1 MRRNIDQMNKCL
13 VQGLMILLLLFAINV
28 QAQNERELIPV
39 DFSHTTSV
47 LDKPTLDQL
56 KSTTE
61 AVMALYQLNAD
72 FKDQSTDELSL
83 EKLEI
88 MNSLFSRNAL
98 IVNDLARKP
107 YNINSSDYIDLIM
120 VHLDDYGV
128 DFKVS
133 EIYCEEIKNNG
144 AGYYIANVYMKKTMY
159 IGLLDNNQIKI
170 YNSGRDLNLKFS
182 VLIPEY
188 DLRDG
193 QISSI
198 SADDIQVAIMTDMKS
213 YSFDPFYSWGTL
225 YGRQIVNEAHTNVI
239 GGFQPQVSKVG
250 ISAFYRK
257 NLPNKQKLFWHAG
270 LRVNRYNFITKINSF
285 NSEGSTIFGYGTT
298 IDTVRFVHH
307 TIDGIGVQTGA
318 NGDELPISVVKIS
331 SLENAS
337 ENLTAWGIQAPLG
350 ISMLL
355 QEGFSSRI
363 HLDVSL
369 VPEVRFG
376 LNGRID
382 GQIKGTQFPIDDSFP
397 DLVNFNQN
405 AQQITSDEYV
415 ELEDF
420 SEIITSNEPSFALGL
435 MLSPSYQFLNNFN
448 SGLELGLDIFIDLL
462 PAFKE
467 KAYENDFLTGTDN
480 VNEGVSI
487 NRRNA
492 IHEDLFKASRVLS
505 YGFKIGYYYE
515 IR

>member
-1 MRRNIDQMNKCL
+1 MKNGL
-13 VQGLMILLLLFAINV
+13 VQVVMILMLISSINV
-28 QAQNERELIPV
+28 QAQSNGDIVPV
-39 DFSHTTSV
+39 DFKHTTSV
-47 LDKPTLDQL
+47 IDETTLDQL

-72 FKDQSTDELSL
+72 FRDQTTDELSL
-83 EKLEI
+83 EKLEV
-88 MNSLFSRNAL
+88 MNSLFARNAL

-107 YNINSSDYIDLIM
+107 YNISSLDYIDLVM
-120 VHLDDYGV
+120 VHLEDYGV

-182 VLIPEY
+182 VIIPEY

-198 SADDIQVAIMTDMKS
+198 SGDDIQVAIMSDIKS

-225 YGRQIVNEAHTNVI
+225 YGRQIINEAHSNVI
-239 GGFQPQVSKVG
+239 GDFQTQVSKVG
-250 ISAFYRK
+250 ISALYRK

-270 LRVNRYNFITKINSF
+270 LRINRYNFITKINSF
-285 NSEGSTIFGYGTT
+285 NSEGSNIFGYETSL
-298 IDTVRFVHH
+298 DTVRFVHH
-307 TIDGIGVQTGA
+307 TFDGIGVQTGA
-318 NGDELPISVVKIS
+318 NGDELSLSVVKIS
-331 SLENAS
+331 SLETAS
-337 ENLTAWGIQAPLG
+337 ENLTSWGIQTPLG
-350 ISMLL
+350 ISLLL

-369 VPEVRFG
+369 VPELRFG
-376 LNGRID
+376 LSGKID
-382 GQIKGTQFPIDDSFP
+382 GEIKGTKIPIDDSFP
-397 DLVNFNQN
+397 DLINFNQN
-405 AQQITSDEYV
+405 AQQITSDRYV
-415 ELEDF
+415 ELEKF
-420 SEIITSNEPSFALGL
+420 TENITSNEPSFAVGL
-435 MLSPSYQFLNNFN
+435 LLSPSYQFLNNFN
-448 SGLELGLDIFIDLL
+448 SGLEIGLDIFIDLL
-462 PAFKE
+462 PAFNE
-467 KAYENDFLTGTDN
+467 KPYENDFLTGMDN
-480 VNEGVSI
+480 ANQGVSI
-487 NRRNA
+487 NRKNA
-492 IHEDLFKASRVLS
+492 IHEDLFKASRILN